1 MINRLSIRNFKCFEA
16 LSLPL
21 APLTLMTGFNAAG
34 KSTALQTLLLLA
46 QATRQ
51 GGVSR
56 LLALN
61 GELTHLGTPGDVV
74 REGGIPEVIL
84 GVRNTDARID
94 WKMEPEDRQSG
105 HTLTIKQ
112 IEWKTGSAPLVVVP
126 IERETELSGLL
137 PKDVPAL
144 VLNLRDNLKETLF
157 LSAVR
162 AGAEDVFPS
171 FETPEP
177 VWGDVGIQGEYAAWW
192 FEKLLDEEVDSLRLH
207 PSDSAPNL
215 RRQLNAWAGELFPG
229 AQANAQRLGNT
240 GLVQLELRNHEADKW
255 RRPANIGYGLSY
267 AFPILVA
274 GLIAR
279 PGQVLI
285 IDSPE
290 AHLHPL
296 GQSRIGGFLAMLA
309 ASGVQVILET
319 HSDHVL
325 SGVRLAIKQGTLTP
339 SQAAIHFF
347 NPRPRNASD
356 PAHVVSPQI
365 DKNGNF
371 SEWPGGFFDQAE
383 KDLAKLAGW
392 N

>member
-1 MINRLSIRNFKCFEA
+1 MINSLSIRNFKCFEA

-21 APLTLMTGFNAAG
+21 APLTLLTGFNAAG
-34 KSTALQTLLLLA
+34 KSTSLQTLLLLA
-46 QATRQ
+46 QAIRQ
-51 GGVSR
+51 GGRSR
-56 LLALN
+56 LLPLN
-61 GELTHLGTPGDVV
+61 GELTHLGSPGDVV

-84 GVRNTDARID
+84 GVRSTDVQID
-94 WKMEPEDRQSG
+94 WKMVPEDRQGG

-112 IEWKTGSAPLVVVP
+112 IEWKTGSDPLTIVP
-126 IERETELSGLL
+126 IDRETELAGLF
-137 PKDVPAL
+137 PKDPPEL
-144 VLNLRDNLKETLF
+144 VLNLLNNLKETMF

-171 FETPEP
+171 FEIPEP

-192 FEKLLDEEVDSLRLH
+192 FEKLLDEEIDSLRLH

-215 RRQLNAWAGELFPG
+215 RRQFNAWAGDLFPG
-229 AQANAQRLGNT
+229 AQANAQRLGST
-240 GLVQLELRNHEADKW
+240 GLVQLELRNHDADKW

-279 PGQVLI
+279 PGQILV

-290 AHLHPL
+290 AHLHPM
-296 GQSRIGGFLAMLA
+296 GQSKIGGFLAMIA

-325 SGVRLAIKQGTLTP
+325 SGVRLAIQHGVLSPT
-339 SQAAIHFF
+339 QAAIHFF
-347 NPRPRNASD
+347 NPRPRDMDD

-371 SEWPGGFFDQAE
+371 SEWPEGFFDQAE

>member
-21 APLTLMTGFNAAG
+21 APLTLLTGFNAAG

-51 GGVSR
+51 GGRSR
-56 LLALN
+56 LLPLN
-61 GELTHLGTPGDVV
+61 GELTQLGSPGDVV
-74 REGGIPEVIL
+74 REGGIPEVLL
-84 GVRNTDARID
+84 GISNADAQID
-94 WKMEPEDRQSG
+94 WKMIPEDRQSG

-112 IEWKTGSAPLVVVP
+112 IEWKTDSTPSMVVP
-126 IERETELSGLL
+126 IDPETELSSLL
-137 PKDVPAL
+137 PKESPAL
-144 VLNLRDNLKETLF
+144 VLNLLNDLKETTF

-171 FETPEP
+171 FKIPEP

-192 FEKLLDEEVDSLRLH
+192 FEKLLDEEIDSLRIH
-207 PSDSAPNL
+207 PSDSAANL
-215 RRQLNAWAGELFPG
+215 RRQFNAWAGDLFPG
-229 AQANAQRLGNT
+229 AQANAQRLGST
-240 GLVQLELRNHEADKW
+240 RLVQLELRNHEADKW

-274 GLIAR
+274 GLIVR
-279 PGQVLI
+279 PGQILI

-290 AHLHPL
+290 AHLHPM
-296 GQSRIGGFLAMLA
+296 GQSRIGAFLAMLA

-325 SGVRLAIKQGTLTP
+325 NGVRLAIKQGVLNP
-339 SQAAIHFF
+339 KDAAVHFF
-347 NPRPRNASD
+347 NPRPRNSEE
-356 PAHVVSPQI
+356 PAHVVSPLI
-365 DKNGNF
+365 DRNGNF

-392 N
+392 I

>member
-1 MINRLSIRNFKCFEA
+1 MINHLSIRNFKCFEA

-46 QATRQ
+46 QAIRQ
-51 GGVSR
+51 GGRSR
-56 LLALN
+56 LLPLN
-61 GELTHLGTPGDVV
+61 GELTHLGSPGDVV
-74 REGGIPEVIL
+74 REGGIPEVML
-84 GVRNTDARID
+84 GVRNTDTQID
-94 WKMEPEDRQSG
+94 WKMVPEDRQSR

-112 IEWKTGSAPLVVVP
+112 IEWKTGSDPLVVVP
-126 IERETELSGLL
+126 IDCEMELSCLL
-137 PKDVPAL
+137 PKDSPAL
-144 VLNLRDNLKETLF
+144 VLNLLNNLKEIIF

-171 FETPEP
+171 FEIPEP

-192 FEKLLDEEVDSLRLH
+192 FEKLLEEEIDSLRLH
-207 PSDSAPNL
+207 PSDSATTL
-215 RRQLNAWAGELFPG
+215 RRQFNAWAGDLFPG
-229 AQANAQRLGNT
+229 AQANAQRLGST
-240 GLVQLELRNHEADKW
+240 GLVQLELRNHDADKW

-279 PGQVLI
+279 PGQIFV

-290 AHLHPL
+290 AHLHPM
-296 GQSRIGGFLAMLA
+296 GQSKIGAFLAMLA

-325 SGVRLAIKQGTLTP
+325 SGVRLAIQRGVLSPT
-339 SQAAIHFF
+339 QAAIHFF
-347 NPRPRNASD
+347 NPRPRNAVD
-356 PAHVVSPQI
+356 PAHVVTPQI

-371 SEWPGGFFDQAE
+371 SEWPRGFFDQAE

>member
-1 MINRLSIRNFKCFEA
+1 MINHLSIRNFKCFEA

-46 QATRQ
+46 QAIRQ
-51 GGVSR
+51 GGRSR
-56 LLALN
+56 LLPLN
-61 GELTHLGTPGDVV
+61 GELTHLGSPGDVV
-74 REGGIPEVIL
+74 REGGIPEVLL
-84 GVRNTDARID
+84 GVRNADAQID
-94 WKMEPEDRQSG
+94 WKMVPEDRQSG

-112 IEWKTGSAPLVVVP
+112 IEWKAGSDPLVVVP
-126 IERETELSGLL
+126 INNETELAYLL
-137 PKDVPAL
+137 PKDPPAL
-144 VLNLRDNLKETLF
+144 VQNLLNNLKETMF

-171 FETPEP
+171 FEVPEP
-177 VWGDVGIQGEYAAWW
+177 VWGDVGIQGEYATWW
-192 FEKLLDEEVDSLRLH
+192 FEKLMDEEIDSLRLH
-207 PSDSAPNL
+207 PSDSALIL
-215 RRQLNAWAGELFPG
+215 RRQFNAWAGDLFPG
-229 AQANAQRLGNT
+229 AQANARRLGST
-240 GLVQLELRNHEADKW
+240 GLVQLELRNHDADKW

-279 PGQVLI
+279 PGQILV

-290 AHLHPL
+290 AHLHPM
-296 GQSRIGGFLAMLA
+296 GQSKIGAFLAMLA

-325 SGVRLAIKQGTLTP
+325 SGVRLAIQRGVLNPT
-339 SQAAIHFF
+339 QAAIHFF
-347 NPRPRNASD
+347 NPRPRYAAD

>member
-1 MINRLSIRNFKCFEA
+1 MINRLNVRNFKCFEA

-46 QATRQ
+46 QALRQ
-51 GGVSR
+51 GGLSH
-56 LLALN
+56 LLPLN
-61 GELTHLGTPGDVV
+61 GELTQLGSPGDVV
-74 REGGIPEVIL
+74 REGGIPEVTL
-84 GVRNTDARID
+84 GVSNADTQID
-94 WKMEPEDRQSG
+94 WKMVPEDRQSG

-112 IEWKTGSAPLVVVP
+112 IEWKTGSDSLVVEP
-126 IERETELSGLL
+126 IDRATELISLFSKK
-137 PKDVPAL
+137 PPTP
-144 VLNLRDNLKETLF
+144 VLNLLNNVQETIF
-157 LSAVR
+157 ISAVR

-171 FETPEP
+171 FEIPEP

-192 FEKLLDEEVDSLRLH
+192 FEKLLDEEIDTLRLH
-207 PSDSAPNL
+207 PRDNAPNL
-215 RRQLNAWAGELFPG
+215 RRQFNAWAGELFPS
-229 AQANAQRLGNT
+229 AQANALRLGNT
-240 GLVQLELRNHEADKW
+240 GLVQLQLRNHDADKW

-267 AFPILVA
+267 AFPIIVA
-274 GLIAR
+274 GLIVR
-279 PGQVLI
+279 PGQILV

-290 AHLHPL
+290 AHLHPM
-296 GQSRIGGFLAMLA
+296 GQSKMGSFLAMLA
-309 ASGVQVILET
+309 AAGVQVILET

-325 SGVRLAIKQGTLTP
+325 SGVRLAIQQGALKP
-339 SQAAIHFF
+339 NDAAVHFF
-347 NPRPRNASD
+347 NPRPRDNNE
-356 PAHVVSPQI
+356 PAHVISPLI

>member
-1 MINRLSIRNFKCFEA
+1 MINRLRIRNFKCFEA

-21 APLTLMTGFNAAG
+21 SPLTLLTGFNAAG

-51 GGVSR
+51 GGRSR
-56 LLALN
+56 LLPLN
-61 GELTHLGTPGDVV
+61 GELTQLGTPGDVV
-74 REGGIPEVIL
+74 REGGIPEVML
-84 GVRNTDARID
+84 GISNSDAQID
-94 WKMEPEDRQSG
+94 WTMIPEDRQSG

-112 IEWKTGSAPLVVVP
+112 IEWKTDSTPSIVVP
-126 IERETELSGLL
+126 IDPETELSSLL
-137 PKDVPAL
+137 PKDPPAL
-144 VLNLRDNLKETLF
+144 VLNLLNDLKETTF

-177 VWGDVGIQGEYAAWW
+177 VWGDVGVQGEYAAWW
-192 FEKLLDEEVDSLRLH
+192 FEKLLDEEVDSLRMH
-207 PSDSAPNL
+207 PSDSAANL
-215 RRQLNAWAGELFPG
+215 RRQFNAWAGDLFPG
-229 AQANAQRLGNT
+229 AQANAQRLGST
-240 GLVQLELRNHEADKW
+240 RLVQLELRNHEADKW

-279 PGQVLI
+279 PGQILI

-290 AHLHPL
+290 AHLHPM
-296 GQSRIGGFLAMLA
+296 GQSRIAAFLAMLA
-309 ASGVQVILET
+309 ASGVQIILET

-325 SGVRLAIKQGTLTP
+325 SGVRLAIQQGEILPEET
-339 SQAAIHFF
+339 AVHFF
-347 NPRPRNASD
+347 NPRPRSAKE

-365 DKNGNF
+365 DKNGNL
-371 SEWPGGFFDQAE
+371 SEWPTGFFDQAE

-392 N
+392 S

>member
-21 APLTLMTGFNAAG
+21 APLTLLTGFNAAG

-51 GGVSR
+51 GGRSR
-56 LLALN
+56 LLPLN
-61 GELTHLGTPGDVV
+61 GELTQLGSPGDVV
-74 REGGIPEVIL
+74 REGGIPEVML
-84 GVRNTDARID
+84 GISNADAQID
-94 WKMEPEDRQSG
+94 WKMIPEDRQSG

-112 IEWKTGSAPLVVVP
+112 IEWKTDSIPSMVVP
-126 IERETELSGLL
+126 INPETELSSLL
-137 PKDVPAL
+137 PKDPPAL
-144 VLNLRDNLKETLF
+144 VLNLLNSLKETTF

-171 FETPEP
+171 FEIPEP

-192 FEKLLDEEVDSLRLH
+192 FEKLLDEEINSLRMH
-207 PSDSAPNL
+207 PSDSAANL
-215 RRQLNAWAGELFPG
+215 RRQFNAWAGDLFPG
-229 AQANAQRLGNT
+229 AQANALRLGST
-240 GLVQLELRNHEADKW
+240 RLVQLELRNHEADKW

-279 PGQVLI
+279 PGQTLV

-290 AHLHPL
+290 AHLHPM
-296 GQSRIGGFLAMLA
+296 GQSKIGAFLAMLA

-339 SQAAIHFF
+339 TQAAIHFF
-347 NPRPRNASD
+347 NPRPRNVAD